1 MNMKLH
7 LITINSGRWE
17 TQPISTGNVG
27 RDQGERG
34 VTVTVKDRMAKIR
47 VSASN
52 GEFLH
57 EDRRDSDLE
66 AAVGSRGNAS
76 FLPDFLQ
83 QQTLHRS

>member
-1 MNMKLH
+1 M
-7 LITINSGRWE
+7 
-17 TQPISTGNVG
+17 G

-66 AAVGSRGNAS
+66 AAVGSRGNA
-76 FLPDFLQ
+76 
-83 QQTLHRS
+83 TV